1 MSLRR
6 RLDESGHS
14 HLRMIP
20 LIVTPLAR
28 DEVKADIEQA
38 ERLGVLVFTKE
49 DLERAI
55 GESLILQDA
64 DARFARAEKTVLD
77 NQRQY
82 ERRGEEA

>member
-1 MSLRR
+1 
-6 RLDESGHS
+6 
-14 HLRMIP
+14 MIP